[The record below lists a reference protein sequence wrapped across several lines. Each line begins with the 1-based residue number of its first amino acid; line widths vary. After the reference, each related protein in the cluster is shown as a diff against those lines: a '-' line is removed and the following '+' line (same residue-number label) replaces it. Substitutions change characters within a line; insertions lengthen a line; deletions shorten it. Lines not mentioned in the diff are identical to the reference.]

1 MGPADGG
8 EVVIGDALSI
18 FFVIVISW
26 CDTLLPLA
34 AATVDTKHSAINPK
48 VKHLVMKV
56 SLRYCRG
63 RRHWWDYH
71 LDNDVVLRFAS
82 CRETDESRA
91 HKSKFVR
98 DMVDGHPAIA
108 KRAVLAPVLNRPVAP
123 PAGWLPGADIPHHN
137 SCLPV
142 VRSSGSGLHKSRR
155 RFVDGLTPGF
165 SWLSDV
171 RRD

>member
-1 MGPADGG
+1 MGPAGG
-8 EVVIGDALSI
+8 VGGVVLGDDLSA
-18 FFVIVISW
+18 FFVIAKSC

-34 AATVDTKHSAINPK
+34 AATVGSKHNAINPK
-48 VKHLVMKV
+48 LKHLVMKV
-56 SLRYCRG
+56 SLGYCRG

-71 LDNDVVLRFAS
+71 LGNDVVLRS
-82 CRETDESRA
+82 YRETDESRA
-91 HKSKFVR
+91 NKSKFVR

-108 KRAVLAPVLNRPVAP
+108 ERAVLAPALNRRVAP
-123 PAGWLPGADIPHHN
+123 PAGWLPGADIPRHN
-137 SCLPV
+137 SCLLV

-165 SWLSDV
+165 SCLSDV

>member
-1 MGPADGG
+1 MGPAGG
-8 EVVIGDALSI
+8 VGGMVLGDDLSA
-18 FFVIVISW
+18 FFVIAKSC

-34 AATVDTKHSAINPK
+34 AATVGSKHNAINPK
-48 VKHLVMKV
+48 LKHLVMKV

-91 HKSKFVR
+91 NKSKFVR

-108 KRAVLAPVLNRPVAP
+108 ERAVLARAVNRPVAP
-123 PAGWLPGADIPHHN
+123 PAGWQPGAGIPRHN
-137 SCLPV
+137 RCLLV
-142 VRSSGSGLHKSRR
+142 V
-155 RFVDGLTPGF
+155 
-165 SWLSDV
+165 
-171 RRD
+171 